1 MLTLK
6 ENLSFDQAK
15 IITESDQEGKNLFM
29 QGIFVQG
36 DKRNQNSRVYPVTE
50 ISRAVKAIQEKIE
63 TGYSVLGEADHPDDL
78 QVNLDRVSHMIEKM
92 WMDGQDGYGRLKL
105 LPTPMGNICKTL
117 LENGVKLG
125 VSSRGLG
132 TLKENRDGVQVV
144 QDDFHLATAAD
155 IVADPS
161 APDAFVRGIMENKEW
176 VVVNGVWTEQHC
188 DMSKKYIKK
197 ASKKQLEEA
206 KIQVFERFL
215 RHLSSK

>member
-6 ENLSFDQAK
+6 ENLTYAQAK
-15 IITESDQEGKNLFM
+15 IITESSQDGKNM
-29 QGIFVQG
+29 YMEGIFVQG

-50 ISRAVKAIQEKIE
+50 ISKAVKAIQEKIE

-125 VSSRGLG
+125 VSSRGSG
-132 TLKENRDGVQVV
+132 NVTESGNVSEFEIQTV
-144 QDDFHLATAAD
+144 D
-155 IVADPS
+155 IVANPS
-161 APDAFVRGIMENKEW
+161 APDAYPDPLYEQIMNGKRGNILLDVATAVNNDSIANQYLQKE
-176 VVVNGVWTEQHC
+176 VLKFIEKL
-188 DMSKKYIKK
+188 DIRRS
-197 ASKKQLEEA
+197 
-206 KIQVFERFL
+206 
-215 RHLSSK
+215 

>member
-1 MLTLK
+1 MKL
-6 ENLSFDQAK
+6 
-15 IITESDQEGKNLFM
+15 ITEVNDQVRYITEEKAGKKSLYIEGVFLQSNLKN
-29 QGIFVQG
+29 
-36 DKRNQNSRVYPVTE
+36 RNGRMYPAEIMEKE
-50 ISRAVKAIQEKIE
+50 ISRYMTEAVENNRAFGE
-63 TGYSVLGEADHPDDL
+63 LGHPDGPSI
-78 QVNLDRVSHMIEKM
+78 NLDRVSHIVTELRR
-92 WMDGQDGYGRLKL
+92 DGYNWIGKAKL
-105 LPTPMGNICKTL
+105 TETPMGNIARGL
-117 LENGVKLG
+117 IESGGQLG